1 MKNVPLV
8 FFVLILFSPMSVAQ
22 TTPTPSAASGI
33 EGVISVSPA
42 HGGPTRID
50 EPNSRPITNVAFSVQ
65 NESGTVTDFTTD
77 DQGHFQ
83 VSLPPGHYTVSLKDR
98 KGGVGRFG
106 PFDADV
112 VAGQTTKVQ
121 WTCDSGMR

>member
-1 MKNVPLV
+1 MKNVPLI
-8 FFVLILFSPMSVAQ
+8 FFVLILFSSMSFAQ
-22 TTPTPSAASGI
+22 TTPTPSAATGI
-33 EGVISVSPA
+33 DGVISVSPA

-50 EPNSRPITNVAFSVQ
+50 ESNSRPFANGAFNVQ
-65 NESGTVTDFTTD
+65 NESGTVASFTTD

-83 VSLPPGHYTVSLKDR
+83 VSVPPGHYTVSLKDR

-106 PFDADV
+106 PFDVDV
-112 VAGQTTKVQ
+112 VAGQITKVQ